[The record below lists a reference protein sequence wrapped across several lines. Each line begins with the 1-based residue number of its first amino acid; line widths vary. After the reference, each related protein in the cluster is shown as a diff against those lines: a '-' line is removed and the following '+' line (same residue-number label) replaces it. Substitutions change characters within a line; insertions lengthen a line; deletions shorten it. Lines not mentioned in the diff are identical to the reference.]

1 MVADSQWQ
9 SPDELGDLFVTRKC
23 FAYSRAFHGREA
35 RKLLHTALAGVDATY
50 QNIDNAEIGITDV
63 DHYFEYLGGLTQAVE
78 KRAGAKPKVYLADAI
93 SPVARVRSLEEAIR
107 FETRAKTLNPK
118 WYEGM
123 LRHGFQGVAQVEQ
136 HVSNTFGWSATAG
149 AVEGWVYD
157 EIAATYLLDEA
168 VLRRM
173 RSANADAT
181 RNLTARL
188 MEAHERGLWTPGE
201 GVPEKLAGIVEE
213 LEDEI
218 EGVRAGP

>member
-1 MVADSQWQ
+1 
-9 SPDELGDLFVTRKC
+9 
-23 FAYSRAFHGREA
+23 
-35 RKLLHTALAGVDATY
+35 LLNAALARVDATY

-78 KRAGAKPKVYLADAI
+78 KRAGKRPSVYLSDAI
-93 SPVARVRSLEEAIR
+93 SPVLRVRSLEEAIR

-149 AVEGWVYD
+149 AVESWVYD

-168 VLRRM
+168 VYQRM
-173 RSANADAT
+173 RSANSDAT
-181 RNLTARL
+181 RNLAGRL
-188 MEAHERGLWTPGE
+188 MEAQERGFWAPAE
-201 GVPEKLAGIVEE
+201 DVAARLADIVND
-213 LEDEI
+213 LEDEL
-218 EGVRAGP
+218 EGVRAHP